1 MFNDSIS
8 VENLKASLNLTRSN
22 LVSQVPVSLFFTYF
36 PILGP
41 IWSSYKQLCMSSL
54 SDSLVQQM
62 TEKIQSLVD
71 SDSLVNV
78 LSSSLNS
85 FPAHNQDLLRQYESN
100 DLVLSSAIKEFVETP
115 ISSFWQSSVACFK
128 YINPLHLDSSGK
140 PLSYPQ
146 YFHDPVIL
154 DAYNHSCLEV
164 RGNFFYPPS
173 GFREWHTNYRN
184 PGLRAYCVFC
194 DESFSSSFN
203 YRNSL
208 NQTTVIV
215 QDKSDYCNVFEVPEP
230 SDLASYLWHSVTSQ
244 TWRIS
249 MGFRVVEQI
258 SDLHLLRNYIY
269 QRPYISSPFN
279 WNTEWEWWIRLPL
292 WNTKSELSEFL
303 HFLRRNNKPLAT
315 SLLQDLTIRFISSH
329 PVDKNKAYQLLDRDL
344 SRLISKL

>member
-8 VENLKASLNLTRSN
+8 LESLKTSLNLSRSN
-22 LVSQVPVSLFFTYF
+22 LVSQVPVSSFFTYF
-36 PILGP
+36 PILDP

-54 SDSLVQQM
+54 SDSLVHQM
-62 TEKIQSLVD
+62 TEKIQRLVD
-71 SDSLVNV
+71 IDPLVNI

-85 FPAHNQDLLRQYESN
+85 FPSHKEDLLRQYESN
-100 DLVLSSAIKEFVETP
+100 DLDLSSALKLFIQTP
-115 ISSFWQSSVACFK
+115 LSPFWQSSVACFK

-194 DESFSSSFN
+194 DEAFSSSFN
-203 YRNSL
+203 YLDLRDNS
-208 NQTTVIV
+208 TVIV
-215 QDKSDYCNVFEVPEP
+215 QDKSDFCNVFEVPEP
-230 SDLASYLWHSVTSQ
+230 SDLASYLWHSVSSQ

-258 SDLHLLRNYIY
+258 SDLDLLRNYIY

-292 WNTKSELSEFL
+292 WNTKSELSQ
-303 HFLRRNNKPLAT
+303 FLRFLRHNNKSLAT
-315 SLLQDLTIRFISSH
+315 SFLQDLITRFVSSH
-329 PVDKNKAYQLLDRDL
+329 PVDKDKAYQLLDCDL
-344 SRLISKL
+344 SRLISKI